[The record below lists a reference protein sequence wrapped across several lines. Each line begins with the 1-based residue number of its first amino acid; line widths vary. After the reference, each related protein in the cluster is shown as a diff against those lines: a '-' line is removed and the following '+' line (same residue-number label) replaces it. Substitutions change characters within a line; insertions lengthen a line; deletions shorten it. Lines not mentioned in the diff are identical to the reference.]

1 MISIAKARKETR
13 FMRSRVSQLCA
24 ASVSLV
30 VFGVLITTLPGSRA
44 LTNRRHNQAAPV
56 SFNLPGRHY
65 LEGEKLT
72 YRMKATNRARLT
84 TTSYEA
90 QADGMVKK
98 DSAGQFVEEY
108 AWSNLIR
115 DNAAV
120 SLSPAAASL
129 RQILSLEPDY
139 RLSVPDLS
147 QVIPLVGPYEL
158 ANPLCRYAGC
168 SSKPASSCWR
178 SFLLQAW
185 HPRFVGR
192 WKLCADRRRLG

>member
-1 MISIAKARKETR
+1 
-13 FMRSRVSQLCA
+13 MRSRVSQLCA

-72 YRMKATNRARLT
+72 YRMK

-120 SLSPAAASL
+120 SLFPAAASF

-139 RLSVPDLS
+139 PLSVPDLS
-147 QVIPLVGPYEL
+147 QVIPLVGPYGL
-158 ANPLCRYAGC
+158 ANALCRYAGC
-168 SSKPASSCWR
+168 SSRPASSCWR

>member
-1 MISIAKARKETR
+1 
-13 FMRSRVSQLCA
+13 
-24 ASVSLV
+24 
-30 VFGVLITTLPGSRA
+30 
-44 LTNRRHNQAAPV
+44 V

-72 YRMKATNRARLT
+72 YRMKATNRDRLR

-120 SLSPAAASL
+120 SF
-129 RQILSLEPDY
+129 LE
-139 RLSVPDLS
+139 VMG
-147 QVIPLVGPYEL
+147 GP
-158 ANPLCRYAGC
+158 PRRYA
-168 SSKPASSCWR
+168 
-178 SFLLQAW
+178 
-185 HPRFVGR
+185 FV
-192 WKLCADRRRLG
+192 W